1 MICAAIS
8 SRFLDEGCSDQ
19 AFMRTEPPH
28 RLASGYVYFK
38 PISSPPATTHSLPAT
53 FRCPCSPGPAFFSMI
68 PAKLAQRVVAIPL
81 KDMPLLRRLALT
93 QLYVEVRTVNLMNPH
108 EAHTA
113 GATSP
118 TFP

>member
-1 MICAAIS
+1 MIRAAIS

-38 PISSPPATTHSLPAT
+38 PISSPPATTHSLPVT
-53 FRCPCSPGPAFFSMI
+53 FRCPYNSGPVFFSMK

-81 KDMPLLRRLALT
+81 KGIPLLRWLGLT
-93 QLYVEVRTVNLMNPH
+93 QLYIEVGTVNLINSH
-108 EAHTA
+108 EANTA